1 MIYYKYLITTSD
13 GLFNGKADKKES
25 DRVNDILNEFNS
37 NLEEG
42 DLSINVTSIEK
53 TQLKLS
59 ISSSLNSES
68 DIEREIVSLLQALGI
83 NPKYSIEKEE
93 VSVKEFAKSISDGT
107 KQGFINDPDDICQ
120 KYTVGDKR
128 YCLRQNDFNEEMIGD
143 DLDSSIVFQSIE
155 EEKKRIFSP
164 SAPKEFICHPVHYV
178 IASDNE
184 DLRIEMRRQ
193 LLSALYKANR
203 LKSRRVSI
211 LSLNPLQNVFSAN
224 YKESGTIANRLYNKG
239 EGGTVIISGT
249 KAEEENDDCFTPSDN
264 GELEAIMFNANMHRD
279 NVLTVIELDDNEE
292 SLNEIKELSDKM
304 DFVILK
310 ENLVYGQGAKEYLQL
325 LAKKDGINN
334 IESLLDKVVEG
345 EGYHYSNLSSLYK
358 TWKEERKKSSFPAYS
373 SFMSN
378 LNIENARKPKGNAY
392 KELQGLIGL
401 ENAKRVIDEAIA
413 YFKMESFMEKRNLKI
428 SSPSRH
434 MVFYGAPGTA
444 KTTVARLFAQI
455 MKENGVLSKGELVE
469 VGRKDLVGKYVGWTA
484 MQVERVFK
492 IAEGSVLFID
502 EAYSLVDGRDKLY
515 GQEAINTIVQMME
528 NMRENTIVIFA
539 GYEKEM
545 KEFINQNP
553 GLRSRIPFH
562 VHFPDYSD
570 SELLEILKLVA
581 SKNNYSLT
589 EGAECKARDIFKTA
603 SLSKDFGN
611 GRFVRNLFEK
621 ATMKKALRLS
631 SSLDDFISDTELLT
645 LREEDFEMPEE
656 YSNERKTRVI
666 GFTA

>member
-128 YCLRQNDFNEEMIGD
+128 YCLRQNDFNEEMIGE

-358 TWKEERKKSSFPAYS
+358 TWKEERKKSAFPAYS

-378 LNIENARKPKGNAY
+378 FNIENARKPKGNAY

-413 YFKMESFMEKRNLKI
+413 YFNMESFMAKRNLKI

>member
-68 DIEREIVSLLQALGI
+68 DIEREIVSLLQTLGI

-128 YCLRQNDFNEEMIGD
+128 YCLRQNDFNEEMIED

-358 TWKEERKKSSFPAYS
+358 TWKEERKKSAFPAYS

-378 LNIENARKPKGNAY
+378 LNTENAKKPKGNAY

>member
-310 ENLVYGQGAKEYLQL
+310 ENLVYGQAAKEYLQL

-358 TWKEERKKSSFPAYS
+358 TWKEERKKSAFPAYS

-413 YFKMESFMEKRNLKI
+413 YFKMESFMAKRNLKI

>member
-128 YCLRQNDFNEEMIGD
+128 YCLRQNDFNEEMIGE

-334 IESLLDKVVEG
+334 IESLLYKVVEG

-358 TWKEERKKSSFPAYS
+358 TWKEERKKSAFPAYS
-373 SFMSN
+373 SFISN
-378 LNIENARKPKGNAY
+378 LNIENVKKPKGNAY

-413 YFKMESFMEKRNLKI
+413 YFKMESFMAKRNLKI

>member
-358 TWKEERKKSSFPAYS
+358 TWKEERKKSAFPAYS

-378 LNIENARKPKGNAY
+378 LNIENERKPKGNAY

-413 YFKMESFMEKRNLKI
+413 YFKMESFMAKRNLKI

-603 SLSKDFGN
+603 SLSRDFGN

>member
-128 YCLRQNDFNEEMIGD
+128 YCLRQNDFNEEMIGE

-292 SLNEIKELSDKM
+292 SINEIKELSDKM

-358 TWKEERKKSSFPAYS
+358 TWKEERKKSAFPAYS

-392 KELQGLIGL
+392 KELQSLIGL

>member
-128 YCLRQNDFNEEMIGD
+128 YCLRQNDFNEEMIEE

-358 TWKEERKKSSFPAYS
+358 TWKEERKKSAFPAYS

>member
-59 ISSSLNSES
+59 ISSSLNTES

-128 YCLRQNDFNEEMIGD
+128 YCLRQNDFKEEMIEE

-358 TWKEERKKSSFPAYS
+358 TWKEERKKSAFPAYS

-413 YFKMESFMEKRNLKI
+413 YFKMESFMAKRNLKI

>member
-83 NPKYSIEKEE
+83 NPKYTIEKEE

-128 YCLRQNDFNEEMIGD
+128 YCLRQNDFNEEMIGE

-358 TWKEERKKSSFPAYS
+358 TWKEERKKSAFPAYS

-413 YFKMESFMEKRNLKI
+413 YFKMESFMAKRNLKI

>member
-128 YCLRQNDFNEEMIGD
+128 YCLRQNDFNEEMIEE

-358 TWKEERKKSSFPAYS
+358 TWKEERKKSAFPAYS

-378 LNIENARKPKGNAY
+378 LNIENAKKPKGNAY

>member
-1 MIYYKYLITTSD
+1 MIYYEYLITTSD

-128 YCLRQNDFNEEMIGD
+128 YCLRQNDFNEEMIEE

-358 TWKEERKKSSFPAYS
+358 TWKEERKKSAFPAYS

-413 YFKMESFMEKRNLKI
+413 YFNMESFMAKRNLKI

-455 MKENGVLSKGELVE
+455 MKENGVLSKGELIE

>member
-128 YCLRQNDFNEEMIGD
+128 YCLRQNDFNEEMIED

-358 TWKEERKKSSFPAYS
+358 TWKEERKKSAFPAYS

-413 YFKMESFMEKRNLKI
+413 YFKMESFMAKRNLKI
-428 SSPSRH
+428 PSPSRH

>member
-128 YCLRQNDFNEEMIGD
+128 YCLRQNDFNEEMIGE

-310 ENLVYGQGAKEYLQL
+310 ENLVYDQGAKEYLQL

-358 TWKEERKKSSFPAYS
+358 TWKEERKKSAFPAYS

-413 YFKMESFMEKRNLKI
+413 YFKMESFMAKRNLKI

-581 SKNNYSLT
+581 SKNNCSLT
-589 EGAECKARDIFKTA
+589 EGAERKARDIFKTA

>member
-128 YCLRQNDFNEEMIGD
+128 YCLRQNDFNEEMIEE

-358 TWKEERKKSSFPAYS
+358 TWKEERKKSAFPAYS

-378 LNIENARKPKGNAY
+378 LNIENERKPKGNAY

-413 YFKMESFMEKRNLKI
+413 YFNMESFMAKRNLKI

>member
-128 YCLRQNDFNEEMIGD
+128 YCLRQNDFKEEMIED

-164 SAPKEFICHPVHYV
+164 YAPKEFICHPVHYI

-358 TWKEERKKSSFPAYS
+358 TWKEERKKSAFPAYS

-378 LNIENARKPKGNAY
+378 LNIENAKKPKGNAY

-413 YFKMESFMEKRNLKI
+413 YFKMESFMAKRNLKI

-455 MKENGVLSKGELVE
+455 MKENGVLSKGELIE

>member
-128 YCLRQNDFNEEMIGD
+128 YCLRQNDFKEEMIED

-358 TWKEERKKSSFPAYS
+358 TWKEERKKSAFPAYS

-413 YFKMESFMEKRNLKI
+413 YFNMESFMAKRNLKI

>member
-68 DIEREIVSLLQALGI
+68 DIEREIVSLLRALGI

-128 YCLRQNDFNEEMIGD
+128 YCLRQNDFNEEMIGE

-455 MKENGVLSKGELVE
+455 MKENGMLSKGELVE

>member
-1 MIYYKYLITTSD
+1 MISYKYLITTSD

-128 YCLRQNDFNEEMIGD
+128 YCLRQNDFNEEMIGE

-334 IESLLDKVVEG
+334 IESLLNKVVEG

-358 TWKEERKKSSFPAYS
+358 TWKEERKKSAFPAYS

-413 YFKMESFMEKRNLKI
+413 YFKMESFMAKRNLKI

>member
-128 YCLRQNDFNEEMIGD
+128 YCLRQNDFNEEMIGE

-358 TWKEERKKSSFPAYS
+358 TWKEERKKSAFPAYS

-378 LNIENARKPKGNAY
+378 LNTENAKKPKGNAY

-413 YFKMESFMEKRNLKI
+413 YFNMESFMAKRNLKI

>member
-128 YCLRQNDFNEEMIGD
+128 YCLRQNDFNEEMIEE

-358 TWKEERKKSSFPAYS
+358 TWKEERKKSAFPAYS

-413 YFKMESFMEKRNLKI
+413 YFKMESFMAKRNLKI

>member
-128 YCLRQNDFNEEMIGD
+128 YCLRQNDFNEEMIGE
-143 DLDSSIVFQSIE
+143 DLDSSIAFQSIE

-224 YKESGTIANRLYNKG
+224 YKESGAIANRLYNKG

-334 IESLLDKVVEG
+334 IESLLDIVVEG

-358 TWKEERKKSSFPAYS
+358 TWKEERKKSAFPAYS

-378 LNIENARKPKGNAY
+378 LNIENAKKPKGNAY

-413 YFKMESFMEKRNLKI
+413 YFNMESFMAKRNLKI

-455 MKENGVLSKGELVE
+455 MKENGVLSKGELIE

-589 EGAECKARDIFKTA
+589 EGAEFKARDIFKTA

>member
-83 NPKYSIEKEE
+83 NPKYTIEKEE

-128 YCLRQNDFNEEMIGD
+128 YCLRQNDFNEEMIEE
-143 DLDSSIVFQSIE
+143 DLESSIVFQSIE

-358 TWKEERKKSSFPAYS
+358 TWKEERKKSAFPAYS

-378 LNIENARKPKGNAY
+378 LNIENAKKPKGNAY

-413 YFKMESFMEKRNLKI
+413 YFKMESFMAKRNLKI

-455 MKENGVLSKGELVE
+455 MKENGVLSKGELIE

>member
-128 YCLRQNDFNEEMIGD
+128 YCLRQNDFNEEMIGE

-184 DLRIEMRRQ
+184 DLRIETRRQ

-310 ENLVYGQGAKEYLQL
+310 ENLVYDQGAKEYLQL

-358 TWKEERKKSSFPAYS
+358 TWKEERKKSAFPAYS

-413 YFKMESFMEKRNLKI
+413 YFKMESFMAKRNLKI

>member
-128 YCLRQNDFNEEMIGD
+128 YCLRQNDFNEEMIGE

-358 TWKEERKKSSFPAYS
+358 TWKEERKKSAFPAYS
-373 SFMSN
+373 SFMSD
-378 LNIENARKPKGNAY
+378 LNIENAKKPKGNAY
-392 KELQGLIGL
+392 KELQSLIGL

-413 YFKMESFMEKRNLKI
+413 YFNMESFMAKRNLKI

>member
-83 NPKYSIEKEE
+83 NPEYTIEKEE

-128 YCLRQNDFNEEMIGD
+128 YCLRQNDFNEEMIGE

-310 ENLVYGQGAKEYLQL
+310 ENLVYDQGAKEYLQL

-358 TWKEERKKSSFPAYS
+358 TWKEERKKSAFPAYS

-413 YFKMESFMEKRNLKI
+413 YFKMESFMAKRNLKI

>member
-128 YCLRQNDFNEEMIGD
+128 YCLRQNDFNEEMIGE

-358 TWKEERKKSSFPAYS
+358 TWKEERKKSAFPAYS

-378 LNIENARKPKGNAY
+378 LNIENAKKPKGNAY

-413 YFKMESFMEKRNLKI
+413 YFNMESFMAKRNLKI

-589 EGAECKARDIFKTA
+589 EGAKCKARDIFKTA

>member
-68 DIEREIVSLLQALGI
+68 DIEREIVSLLQTLGI

-358 TWKEERKKSSFPAYS
+358 TWKEERKKSAFPAYS

-378 LNIENARKPKGNAY
+378 LNIENAKKPKGNAY

-413 YFKMESFMEKRNLKI
+413 YFKMESFMAKRNLKI

>member
-358 TWKEERKKSSFPAYS
+358 TWKEERKKSAFPAYS

-413 YFKMESFMEKRNLKI
+413 YFNMESFMAKRNLKI

>member
-128 YCLRQNDFNEEMIGD
+128 YCLRQNDFNEEMIEE

-358 TWKEERKKSSFPAYS
+358 TWKEERKKSAFPAYS

-378 LNIENARKPKGNAY
+378 LNIENERKPKGNAY

-413 YFKMESFMEKRNLKI
+413 YFKMESFMAKRNLKI
-428 SSPSRH
+428 PSPSRH